1 MFVDPRVAH
10 GRAKYDLNRSPRL
23 FAEERRWEISS
34 IVTTSLDNFTGIRNR
49 RNLLRL
55 LERQIAPKLARLG
68 LEPYVG
74 ALGATEGLFVNFST
88 MSAEHGLRE
97 FQLQLS
103 VPDLVLRSFASST
116 IRPHAVARCM
126 QRNGVASL
134 AEIEAETSAAF
145 VLARVIRPLALA
157 GNWRQVGVPTAAG
170 LFVGAL
176 NDSNDICLNTYIR
189 PATSDRDS
197 RWDRF
202 AALFATMPA
211 WRAEQIRQGSD
222 LLQWMVN
229 HIVALQKSAS
239 FVERCPFLLEP
250 YRHVADPLDANWDAA
265 RASARADGGSD
276 AAAS

>member
-10 GRAKYDLNRSPRL
+10 GRAKFDLNRSPRM
-23 FAEERRWEISS
+23 FAEERRWEISDV
-34 IVTTSLDNFTGIRNR
+34 VTTSLDNFTGLRNR
-49 RNLLRL
+49 RNLMRL
-55 LERQIAPKLARLG
+55 LERQVAPKLARLG

-74 ALGATEGLFVNFST
+74 ALRDTEGLFVTFST

-97 FQLQLS
+97 FQLQLT
-103 VPDLVLRSFASST
+103 VPELVLRSFASST

-126 QRNGVASL
+126 QRNGVVSL
-134 AEIEAETSAAF
+134 AEIEPETSAAF

-157 GNWRQVGVPTAAG
+157 EKWLQIGVPTALG

-189 PATSDRDS
+189 PAVSDRSS
-197 RWDRF
+197 RWHGF
-202 AALFATMPA
+202 AALFATMPPWNA
-211 WRAEQIRQGSD
+211 DQIRQGSD

-250 YRHVADPLDANWDAA
+250 YHHLADPLDATWDAA
-265 RASARADGGSD
+265 RASTRAH
-276 AAAS
+276 ASSS